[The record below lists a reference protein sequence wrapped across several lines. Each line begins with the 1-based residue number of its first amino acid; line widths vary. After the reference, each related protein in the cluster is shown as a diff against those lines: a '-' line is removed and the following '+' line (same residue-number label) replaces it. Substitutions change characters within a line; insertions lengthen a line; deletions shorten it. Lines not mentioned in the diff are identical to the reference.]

1 MIPSRP
7 LRIAGAGRAISSED
21 YVMTLLSPGDS
32 RPAPSPS
39 VLIADPCPLGHGA
52 PFLPLDPE
60 RLRLGIANRRIHL
73 AALESRM
80 VTACEAAAARNAP
93 RSVQVHDRETWD
105 RAMWDRYLRAAAG
118 LEPEY
123 GPRLRRLYQEIDQLG
138 RLAELRPTA

>member
-7 LRIAGAGRAISSED
+7 LRIAGAGRAFSSED

-60 RLRLGIANRRIHL
+60 RLRLGIANR
-73 AALESRM
+73 
-80 VTACEAAAARNAP
+80 RNAP